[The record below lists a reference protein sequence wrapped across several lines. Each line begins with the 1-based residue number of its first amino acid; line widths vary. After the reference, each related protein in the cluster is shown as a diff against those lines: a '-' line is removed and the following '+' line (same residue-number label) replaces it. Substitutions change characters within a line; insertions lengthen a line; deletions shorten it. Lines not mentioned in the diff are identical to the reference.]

1 MMATETMAATAC
13 NDAELVAETLGGNRD
28 AFSQIVV
35 RYQSLICSLAYS
47 ATGSLGQSEDLAQE
61 TFITA
66 WRHLRLLREPAKFR
80 AWLCGIARNRINNT
94 LRREG
99 REPLTASEPLETA
112 HEVPASEPSPPDQA
126 ISREEAAILWRALER
141 IPQLY
146 REPLVLFYREQ
157 QSIEAVAQDLGL
169 SEEAVKQRLSRGR
182 KLLQEQ
188 FLAFVAGAL
197 KQTKPGKTFT
207 LGVIAAL
214 PLLATTAKAA
224 TVGTALAQHGSVAA
238 KTTAS
243 GGFLQASAK
252 ILLGCVYWMGPVL
265 PLGGYIGYKMGG
277 DRQHSEWARR
287 SVATFWRIMGA
298 SMLLVVFLPP
308 LLLLLSQKVFSLSDA
323 SIFPFLQTWG
333 RLSLPAF
340 VYAVAPLSLLI
351 WFWQRRRS
359 IDHETAGGAQ
369 VSSQVGR
376 FTTIWVVLAMT
387 GALVCLA
394 LFFVVASVTSH
405 MHFPQT
411 RRLSTAEVQNLIAKS
426 KMRDIDLS
434 LTQYH
439 YRNGFRHLMGEVR
452 ENGTPASAPP
462 DYSFA
467 APAEDST
474 LALLAEKGIS
484 YKTESEG
491 RDFPVGSREVL
502 WLLGRWAAHLL
513 MPAFCFFIVVAGAAT
528 LLRRRDSGQC
538 ETTGPLTTDR
548 GPGVKSSK
556 QPSEPRP
563 IAAARNERRVDKA
576 FAALAA
582 CGMIAVAVLLG
593 VTTNWKVRRVAVDQ
607 VSGIIAQHKN
617 ARFEVFEYQ
626 DSSRKLWISDRRSP
640 DFIAPA
646 DESTLGLLTR
656 QGITYR
662 TCLAS
667 RGWFYRE
674 PDMLGTFSPDSTNSS
689 AQPHPSSSGR
699 PGLSQSTSAL
709 GILVLAAAA
718 GSLLWWVVR
727 SRPIS
732 ISPI

>member
-66 WRHLRLLREPAKFR
+66 WRRLRLLREPAKLR

-112 HEVPASEPSPPDQA
+112 HEAPASEPSPPDQA

-157 QSIEAVAQDLGL
+157 QSIEAVAQGLGL
-169 SEEAVKQRLSRGR
+169 GEDAVKQRLSRGR
-182 KLLQEQ
+182 KLLQEE

-197 KQTKPGKTFT
+197 KQTSPGKTFT

-277 DRQHSEWARR
+277 DRQHSERARR

-298 SMLLVVFLPP
+298 SMLLVVILPP
-308 LLLLLSQKVFSLSDA
+308 LLLALFAATFHASTEKWGPWGFFWRDFLIPVF
-323 SIFPFLQTWG
+323 IYG
-333 RLSLPAF
+333 
-340 VYAVAPLSLLI
+340 VAPLSLVI
-351 WFWQRRRS
+351 WVWQRRQR
-359 IDHETAGGAQ
+359 IGPETAGGAQ
-369 VSSQVGR
+369 ISSQAGKSI
-376 FTTIWVVLAMT
+376 TLWVVLAMT

-394 LFFVVASVTSH
+394 GFFLVSSVNSRIHLPRT
-405 MHFPQT
+405 QYLT
-411 RRLSTAEVQNLIAKS
+411 TAEVQNLIANS
-426 KMRDIDLS
+426 KGRDIEFS
-434 LTQYH
+434 LTQL
-439 YRNGFRHLMGEVR
+439 RNGFRHLNGDVR
-452 ENGTPASAPP
+452 ENGTE
-462 DYSFA
+462 YVFH
-467 APAEDST
+467 APAENST

-484 YKTESEG
+484 YKTRIEG
-491 RDFPVGSREVL
+491 RDFT
-502 WLLGRWAAHLL
+502 LGIRYVWWSLGKWAMHLF
-513 MPAFCFFIVVAGAAT
+513 MPAFWFFIVVAGAVT
-528 LLRRRDSGQC
+528 LLRRRDH
-538 ETTGPLTTDR
+538 P
-548 GPGVKSSK
+548 
-556 QPSEPRP
+556 PSEPRS

-582 CGMIAVAVLLG
+582 CGMVALAVLLG
-593 VTTNWKVRRVAVDQ
+593 LTTDWKVRRVAADQ
-607 VSGIIAQHKN
+607 VPGIIAQHKN
-617 ARFEVFEYQ
+617 ARFEVFEYR
-626 DSSRKLWISDRRSP
+626 DGSRKLWISDLRSP

-656 QGITYR
+656 QGITYQ
-662 TCLAS
+662 TCLADID
-667 RGWFYRE
+667 GWLYGH
-674 PDMLGTFSPDSTNSS
+674 PSMLGTSS

-709 GILVLAAAA
+709 GILALAAAA
-718 GSLLWWVVR
+718 VSVLWWVTKA
-727 SRPIS
+727 RPIA
-732 ISPI
+732 ISRIQAVTFD